1 LLRCITEFEVKRM
14 VIGVAMIK
22 VMPDRERSV
31 YYAVKGIVGVLDV
44 YHIFGEFDFFIILQA
59 DGLRKLNQLVGE
71 IQEISDVTSAR
82 TILIGLDSG
91 LQEHEPI
98 KVLA

>member
-1 LLRCITEFEVKRM
+1 
-14 VIGVAMIK
+14 MIK

-31 YYAVKGIVGVLDV
+31 YYAIKDIGGVLDV

-59 DGLRKLNQLVGE
+59 EGLKKLDTLVGE
-71 IQEISDVTSAR
+71 IQEINDVTAAR